1 LKNEEHADYDQK
13 GHPLPHQR
21 ARSPRRRRRGRSVS
35 CGDGAGGLQ
44 GHGGGSDNVARRGD
58 VEPGCFPMAG
68 RGGVV
73 RSEDTLRAA
82 GTGSR
87 RGFLIV
93 AAVALAGLL
102 PAAAWTI
109 HRRGPATPR
118 WLRQLVPFVH
128 AAATIGRRYL
138 GTRPA
143 EASAP
148 WLAERLLGAGAL
160 DVPSDRNLAEIRHR
174 LRTLRLADFRS
185 GDLVYIDGWALTRTE
200 VRLMALIAMC
210 SNADAC

>member
-1 LKNEEHADYDQK
+1 
-13 GHPLPHQR
+13 
-21 ARSPRRRRRGRSVS
+21 V
-35 CGDGAGGLQ
+35 
-44 GHGGGSDNVARRGD
+44 VRRGD
-58 VEPGCFPMAG
+58 VEPDCFPVAG
-68 RGGVV
+68 RGSAV

-93 AAVALAGLL
+93 AAVALGGLL

-109 HRRGPATPR
+109 QRRGPATPP
-118 WLRQLVPFVH
+118 WLRQLVPSVH
-128 AAATIGRRYL
+128 AAAAIGRRYL

-160 DVPSDRNLAEIRHR
+160 DALHHHNLAEIRHR
-174 LRTLRLADFRS
+174 LKTLRLADFRS
-185 GDLVYIDGWALTRTE
+185 GHLVYIDGWAFTRTE
-200 VRLMALIAMC
+200 ARLMALIAMC
-210 SNADAC
+210 ATR

>member
-1 LKNEEHADYDQK
+1 VVHSEHTLHAD
-13 GHPLPHQR
+13 
-21 ARSPRRRRRGRSVS
+21 
-35 CGDGAGGLQ
+35 
-44 GHGGGSDNVARRGD
+44 
-58 VEPGCFPMAG
+58 
-68 RGGVV
+68 
-73 RSEDTLRAA
+73 

-102 PAAAWTI
+102 PVAWTI

-118 WLRQLVPFVH
+118 WLRQLVPFLH

-160 DVPSDRNLAEIRHR
+160 DVPSDRNLAEIRQR
-174 LRTLRLADFRS
+174 LRSLRQADFQS

-200 VRLMALIAMC
+200 ARLMALVAMC
-210 SNADAC
+210 ATS